1 LYHTALSF
9 LVIFVK
15 ITNNLKTNIMKK
27 LVYLF
32 LTVLIVACS
41 GSDDDSNAGV
51 TLNAQF
57 VGSWLTEFD
66 DDEGGSLLLE
76 FNADGTGSEN
86 FVLDGESD
94 TEVFTWSTT
103 STIMTVTYAPDDV
116 DELMYEFLTD
126 DQVKFTINEDD
137 EAYEVVFDRVI
148 D

>member
-1 LYHTALSF
+1 LF
-9 LVIFVK
+9 E
-15 ITNNLKTNIMKK
+15 ITNNLKTKIMKK
-27 LVYLF
+27 LIYLF
-32 LTVLIVACS
+32 LTVLIVGCS
-41 GSDDDSNAGV
+41 SDDDSNSGV

-116 DELMYEFLTD
+116 DERMYEFLTD
-126 DQVKFTINEDD
+126 DQVRFTSNDEDGS
-137 EAYEVVFDRVI
+137 EEIIFDRVI

>member
-1 LYHTALSF
+1 
-9 LVIFVK
+9 
-15 ITNNLKTNIMKK
+15 MKK

-41 GSDDDSNAGV
+41 SSDDDGNSGV

-66 DDEGGSLLLE
+66 DDEEGGSLLLE

-103 STIMTVTYAPDDV
+103 STIMTVTYAPNDV

-126 DQVKFTINEDD
+126 DRVRFFEDED
-137 EAYEVVFDRVI
+137 ETFEVIFDRVI

>member
-1 LYHTALSF
+1 
-9 LVIFVK
+9 
-15 ITNNLKTNIMKK
+15 MKK
-27 LVYLF
+27 LLYLF
-32 LTVLIVACS
+32 LTVLIVGCS
-41 GSDDDSNAGV
+41 SDDDSNSGV

-116 DELMYEFLTD
+116 DELMYEFITD

>member
-1 LYHTALSF
+1 
-9 LVIFVK
+9 
-15 ITNNLKTNIMKK
+15 MKK
-27 LVYLF
+27 LIYLF

-41 GSDDDSNAGV
+41 SSDDDGNSGV

-86 FVLDGESD
+86 FVLDGETD

-103 STIMTVTYAPDDV
+103 STLMTVTYAPNDV
-116 DELMYEFLTD
+116 EELMYEFLTD
-126 DQVKFTINEDD
+126 DRVRFFEDED
-137 EAYEVVFDRVI
+137 ETFEVIFDRVI

>member
-1 LYHTALSF
+1 
-9 LVIFVK
+9 
-15 ITNNLKTNIMKK
+15 MKK

-41 GSDDDSNAGV
+41 SSDDDGNSGV

-66 DDEGGSLLLE
+66 DEDGGSLLLE

-126 DQVKFTINEDD
+126 DQVRFTINEDD
-137 EAYEVVFDRVI
+137 ETYEIIFDRVI

>member
-1 LYHTALSF
+1 
-9 LVIFVK
+9 
-15 ITNNLKTNIMKK
+15 MKK

-66 DDEGGSLLLE
+66 DEEGGSLLLE

-86 FVLDGESD
+86 EVYDGETD

-103 STIMTVTYAPDDV
+103 STLMTVTYAPNDV

-137 EAYEVVFDRVI
+137 ETYEIIFDRVI

>member
-1 LYHTALSF
+1 
-9 LVIFVK
+9 
-15 ITNNLKTNIMKK
+15 MKK

-66 DDEGGSLLLE
+66 DEDGGSLLLE

-126 DQVKFTINEDD
+126 DQVRFTINEDD
-137 EAYEVVFDRVI
+137 ETYEIIFDRVI

>member
-1 LYHTALSF
+1 
-9 LVIFVK
+9 
-15 ITNNLKTNIMKK
+15 MKK

-103 STIMTVTYAPDDV
+103 STLMTVTYAPDDV

-137 EAYEVVFDRVI
+137 GTYEIIFDRVI

>member
-1 LYHTALSF
+1 
-9 LVIFVK
+9 
-15 ITNNLKTNIMKK
+15 MKK

-126 DQVKFTINEDD
+126 DRVRFFEDED
-137 EAYEVVFDRVI
+137 ETFEVIFDRVI

>member
-1 LYHTALSF
+1 
-9 LVIFVK
+9 
-15 ITNNLKTNIMKK
+15 MKK
-27 LVYLF
+27 LIYLF
-32 LTVLIVACS
+32 LTVLIVGCS
-41 GSDDDSNAGV
+41 SDDDSNSGV

-103 STIMTVTYAPDDV
+103 STLMTVTYAPDDV

-126 DQVKFTINEDD
+126 DRVRFFEDED
-137 EAYEVVFDRVI
+137 ETFEVIFDRVI

>member
-1 LYHTALSF
+1 
-9 LVIFVK
+9 
-15 ITNNLKTNIMKK
+15 MKK
-27 LVYLF
+27 LIYLF

-103 STIMTVTYAPDDV
+103 STLMTVTYAPDDV

-137 EAYEVVFDRVI
+137 GTYEIIFDRVI

>member
-1 LYHTALSF
+1 
-9 LVIFVK
+9 
-15 ITNNLKTNIMKK
+15 MKK

-41 GSDDDSNAGV
+41 SSDDDGNSGV

-66 DDEGGSLLLE
+66 DDEGGSLILE

-103 STIMTVTYAPDDV
+103 STLMTVTYAPDDV

-126 DQVKFTINEDD
+126 DQVRFTINEDD
-137 EAYEVVFDRVI
+137 ETYEIIFDRVI

>member
-1 LYHTALSF
+1 
-9 LVIFVK
+9 
-15 ITNNLKTNIMKK
+15 
-27 LVYLF
+27 
-32 LTVLIVACS
+32 VLIVACS
-41 GSDDDSNAGV
+41 SSDDDGNSGV

-66 DDEGGSLLLE
+66 DEEGGSLLLE

-86 FVLDGESD
+86 FVLDGETD

-103 STIMTVTYAPDDV
+103 STLMTVTYAPNDV

-126 DQVKFTINEDD
+126 DRVRFFEDED
-137 EAYEVVFDRVI
+137 ETFEVIFDRVI

>member
-1 LYHTALSF
+1 
-9 LVIFVK
+9 
-15 ITNNLKTNIMKK
+15 MKK
-27 LVYLF
+27 LIYLF

-41 GSDDDSNAGV
+41 SYDDSNSGV

-66 DDEGGSLLLE
+66 DEEGGTLLLT
-76 FNADGTGSEN
+76 FNTDGTGSEN
-86 FVLDGESD
+86 FVLDGETD

-103 STIMTVTYAPDDV
+103 STLMTVTYADPNDPDQPDDV

-126 DQVKFTINEDD
+126 DQVKFTDGTEEII
-137 EAYEVVFDRVI
+137 FDRVI

>member
-1 LYHTALSF
+1 
-9 LVIFVK
+9 
-15 ITNNLKTNIMKK
+15 MKK
-27 LVYLF
+27 LIYLF
-32 LTVLIVACS
+32 LTVLIVGCS
-41 GSDDDSNAGV
+41 SDDDSNSGV

-86 FVLDGESD
+86 FELDGESD

-126 DQVKFTINEDD
+126 DQVRFTSNDEDGS
-137 EAYEVVFDRVI
+137 EEIIFDRVI

>member
-1 LYHTALSF
+1 
-9 LVIFVK
+9 
-15 ITNNLKTNIMKK
+15 MKK
-27 LVYLF
+27 LIYLF
-32 LTVLIVACS
+32 LTVLIVGCS
-41 GSDDDSNAGV
+41 SSDDDGNSGV

-66 DDEGGSLLLE
+66 DDEGGSLILE

-103 STIMTVTYAPDDV
+103 STLMTVTYAPDDV

-137 EAYEVVFDRVI
+137 ETYEIIFDRVI

>member
-1 LYHTALSF
+1 LF
-9 LVIFVK
+9 IFVQ
-15 ITNNLKTNIMKK
+15 NNLKTNIMKK

-51 TLNAQF
+51 TLNSQF

-66 DDEGGSLLLE
+66 DEDGGSLLLE

-137 EAYEVVFDRVI
+137 ETYEIVFDRVI

>member
-1 LYHTALSF
+1 
-9 LVIFVK
+9 
-15 ITNNLKTNIMKK
+15 MKK

-66 DDEGGSLLLE
+66 DEDGGSLLLE

-137 EAYEVVFDRVI
+137 ETYEIIFDRVI

>member
-1 LYHTALSF
+1 
-9 LVIFVK
+9 
-15 ITNNLKTNIMKK
+15 MKK
-27 LVYLF
+27 LLYLF

-126 DQVKFTINEDD
+126 DQVRFTINEDD
-137 EAYEVVFDRVI
+137 ETYEIIFDRVI

>member
-1 LYHTALSF
+1 
-9 LVIFVK
+9 
-15 ITNNLKTNIMKK
+15 MKK

-32 LTVLIVACS
+32 LTVLIVGCS
-41 GSDDDSNAGV
+41 SSDDDGNSGV
-51 TLNAQF
+51 SITDAQF

-66 DDEGGSLLLE
+66 DDEDGGSLLLE

-137 EAYEVVFDRVI
+137 GTYEIIFDRVI

>member
-1 LYHTALSF
+1 
-9 LVIFVK
+9 
-15 ITNNLKTNIMKK
+15 MKK

-32 LTVLIVACS
+32 LTVLIVGCS
-41 GSDDDSNAGV
+41 SSDDDGNSGV
-51 TLNAQF
+51 SITDAQF

-66 DDEGGSLLLE
+66 DDEDGGSLLLE

-137 EAYEVVFDRVI
+137 ETYEIIFDRVI

>member
-1 LYHTALSF
+1 
-9 LVIFVK
+9 
-15 ITNNLKTNIMKK
+15 MKK

-41 GSDDDSNAGV
+41 SSDDDGNSGV

-103 STIMTVTYAPDDV
+103 STLMTVTYAPDDV

-126 DQVKFTINEDD
+126 DQVRFTINEDD
-137 EAYEVVFDRVI
+137 ETYEIIFDRVI

>member
-1 LYHTALSF
+1 
-9 LVIFVK
+9 
-15 ITNNLKTNIMKK
+15 MKK
-27 LVYLF
+27 LLYLF

-66 DDEGGSLLLE
+66 DDDGGSLLLE

-137 EAYEVVFDRVI
+137 ETYEIIFDRVI

>member
-1 LYHTALSF
+1 
-9 LVIFVK
+9 
-15 ITNNLKTNIMKK
+15 MKK
-27 LVYLF
+27 LLYLF

-137 EAYEVVFDRVI
+137 ETYEIIFDRVI

>member
-1 LYHTALSF
+1 
-9 LVIFVK
+9 
-15 ITNNLKTNIMKK
+15 MKK
-27 LVYLF
+27 LIYLF

-41 GSDDDSNAGV
+41 GDDDSNSGV

-66 DDEGGSLLLE
+66 DEEGGTLLLT
-76 FNADGTGSEN
+76 FNTDGTGSEN
-86 FVLDGESD
+86 FVLDGETD

-103 STIMTVTYAPDDV
+103 STLMTVTYADPNDPDQPDDV

-126 DQVKFTINEDD
+126 DQVKFTDGTEEII
-137 EAYEVVFDRVI
+137 FDRVI

>member
-1 LYHTALSF
+1 
-9 LVIFVK
+9 
-15 ITNNLKTNIMKK
+15 MKK

-66 DDEGGSLLLE
+66 DEEGGSLLLE

-86 FVLDGESD
+86 EVYDDETY

-103 STIMTVTYAPDDV
+103 STLMTVTYAPDDV

-137 EAYEVVFDRVI
+137 ETYEIIFDRVI

>member
-1 LYHTALSF
+1 LF
-9 LVIFVK
+9 IFVQ
-15 ITNNLKTNIMKK
+15 NNLKTNIMKK

-137 EAYEVVFDRVI
+137 GTYEIIFDRVI

>member
-1 LYHTALSF
+1 
-9 LVIFVK
+9 
-15 ITNNLKTNIMKK
+15 MKK

-41 GSDDDSNAGV
+41 RSDDDSNAGV

-66 DDEGGSLLLE
+66 DEEGGSLLLE

-137 EAYEVVFDRVI
+137 GTYEIIFDRVI

>member
-1 LYHTALSF
+1 
-9 LVIFVK
+9 
-15 ITNNLKTNIMKK
+15 MKK

-41 GSDDDSNAGV
+41 GSDDSNEQSN
-51 TLNAQF
+51 NAQF

-126 DQVKFTINEDD
+126 DQVRFTINEDD
-137 EAYEVVFDRVI
+137 ETYEIIFDRVI

>member
-1 LYHTALSF
+1 LYHTALF
-9 LVIFVK
+9 FCLYLFE
-15 ITNNLKTNIMKK
+15 ITNNLKTKIMKK
-27 LVYLF
+27 LIYLF
-32 LTVLIVACS
+32 LTVLIVGCS
-41 GSDDDSNAGV
+41 SDDDSNSGV

-116 DELMYEFLTD
+116 DERMYEFLTD
-126 DQVKFTINEDD
+126 DQVRFTSNDEDGS
-137 EAYEVVFDRVI
+137 EEIIFDRVI

>member
-1 LYHTALSF
+1 
-9 LVIFVK
+9 
-15 ITNNLKTNIMKK
+15 MKK

-32 LTVLIVACS
+32 LTVLIVGCS
-41 GSDDDSNAGV
+41 SSDDDSNAGV

-137 EAYEVVFDRVI
+137 GTYEIIFDRVI

>member
-1 LYHTALSF
+1 
-9 LVIFVK
+9 
-15 ITNNLKTNIMKK
+15 MKK

-32 LTVLIVACS
+32 LTVLIVGCS
-41 GSDDDSNAGV
+41 SSDDDGNSGV
-51 TLNAQF
+51 SIADAQF

-137 EAYEVVFDRVI
+137 GTYEIIFDRVI

>member
-1 LYHTALSF
+1 
-9 LVIFVK
+9 
-15 ITNNLKTNIMKK
+15 MKK

-41 GSDDDSNAGV
+41 SSDDDGNSGV

-66 DDEGGSLLLE
+66 DEEEGGSLLLE

-86 FVLDGESD
+86 FVLDGETD

-103 STIMTVTYAPDDV
+103 STLMTVTYAPNDV

-126 DQVKFTINEDD
+126 DRVRFFEDED
-137 EAYEVVFDRVI
+137 ETFEVIFDRVI
-148 D
+148 E